1 MAQLNNIM
9 VTGDARFLN
18 TINGT
23 NISLY
28 SSGDASHN
36 PCYTQCTPEKITL
49 LTSTANS
56 DWGLTTGMEITSCN
70 DNYLS
75 PTDITLIGT
84 NNPKWS
90 TTGKASLQ
98 EALTYIQSTETIV
111 SGSITSTDVQEYF
124 TFPATVTSG
133 NIQWYKNHCGV
144 NELNGFVRFTGTLY
158 PGDTTLLFTFKK
170 NIPNHE
176 FYTIGYC
183 YGPGMSLFLPYF
195 NAGIGIAY
203 DRNTSY
209 SFQNSEIFF
218 NTIWV

>member
-1 MAQLNNIM
+1 MAQLNNLI

-18 TINGT
+18 TINGA

-36 PCYTQCTPEKITL
+36 PCYTQYTPEKITL
-49 LTSTANS
+49 LTSIANS

-111 SGSITSTDVQEYF
+111 SGTTTSTDVQEYF
-124 TFPATVTSG
+124 TFPSTITGG
-133 NIQWYKNHCGV
+133 NIQWYKNHCGI
-144 NELNGFVRFTGTLY
+144 NQLNGFIRFTGTAY
-158 PGDTTLLFTFKK
+158 SGDSTVLFTFKK

-176 FYTIGYC
+176 FNTIGYC
-183 YGPGMSLFLPYF
+183 YGPGMVIFLPYSNSNVF
-195 NAGIGIAY
+195 LAY
-203 DRNTSY
+203 DKEGSY
-209 SFQNSEIFF
+209 TFRGDSIFF
-218 NTIWV
+218 NMIWM